1 MGTPSAKPL
10 LLVISAPSG
19 AGKTTACQQLL
30 AAQPELARV
39 ITCTTRQPRRGEQNG
54 ADYFFLTEDDFDYK
68 VQRGEFLEHASVY
81 GNSYGTLKTEVLGKL
96 RQGRDVLLVVDVQ
109 GVASIQA
116 RAREDS
122 ELCQSLVTVFLTTP
136 TLEELERR
144 LRHRGT
150 DAEDVIQRRLKQ
162 ARSEITQWNRF
173 DYLVISQ
180 TIPETL
186 RRLQVIMEAEKMRQH
201 RCCPPAS

>member
-1 MGTPSAKPL
+1 MGTPGKQPL

-39 ITCTTRQPRRGEQNG
+39 ITCTTRQPRRGETNG
-54 ADYFFLTEDDFDYK
+54 VDYFFLTEDDFDYK

-81 GNSYGTLKTEVLGKL
+81 GNSYGTLKGEVVGKL
-96 RQGRDVLLVVDVQ
+96 REGRDVLLVVDVQ

-116 RAREDS
+116 RAKEDP
-122 ELCQSLVTVFLTTP
+122 ELCRALVTVFLTTP

-150 DAEDVIQRRLKQ
+150 DAEDVIQRRLSQ
-162 ARSEITQWNRF
+162 ARAEITQWNRF

-201 RCCPPAS
+201 RSCPPAC